1 MPDLFNSVAMLR
13 CRLRYVLLVMV
24 LWASVTGC
32 ATKPEFTEEDRVAA
46 RALEW
51 ADALID
57 LDFDKALTYMTPSY
71 QNSPRAERFQGDFI
85 GASFWHG
92 AELKWVKCDAVESSQ
107 KSSQRC
113 SVRLIITFSRP
124 PEIPTPIPIPYDTT
138 WLFLQDDWFQYRD

>member
-1 MPDLFNSVAMLR
+1 MPNLSNFAAMQRCGLR
-13 CRLRYVLLVMV
+13 CVFLIMMLG
-24 LWASVTGC
+24 ACVTGC
-32 ATKPEFTEEDRVAA
+32 ATKPESTEEDRVAA

-71 QNSPRAERFQGDFI
+71 QKSPRAERFQGEFI

-92 AELKWVKCDAVESSQ
+92 AEVKWVKCDAVAE
-107 KSSQRC
+107 SQRC

-124 PEIPTPIPIPYDTT
+124 PEISTPIPIPYDTT